1 LLWAV
6 AAFAAFMTAFYMFR
20 AVFMTFY
27 GKSRMD
33 PEVEHHVHESPP
45 VMTVPLLILAVLS
58 VVGGLVGIPLIPGWN
73 RIHDF
78 LDPVVAGHAVEVAQK
93 AYAGLAFASEGAA
106 AAEPLAHHSAGLELL
121 MMGVSVAIGLAGIIT
136 AYYLY
141 IRRPEL
147 PDTIAARFKGYYHLL
162 INKYFVDEFYDALVV
177 SPLKSIATFLWKG
190 LDEGVVDGALVNGSA
205 ALVRKAS
212 GLLKYVQTGLVQ
224 SYALSILFG
233 LAIILYVIMK

>member
-1 LLWAV
+1 
-6 AAFAAFMTAFYMFR
+6 
-20 AVFMTFY
+20 MTFY

-45 VMTVPLLILAVLS
+45 VMTVPLLILAALS
-58 VVGGLVGIPLIPGWN
+58 VVGGLVGVPLIPGWN

-78 LDPVVAGHAVEVAQK
+78 LAPVVAGHAVEVAQK

-106 AAEPLAHHSAGLELL
+106 AAEPLVHHSAGLELL

-147 PDTIAARFKGYYHLL
+147 PDIIAARFKGYYHLL

-233 LAIILYVIMK
+233 LAVILYVIMK